1 MTPLVWSWLL
11 VAVGTLGMWMAGRRM
26 PTGWA
31 VAIANETLWIVYAI
45 QTAQWGFIVGAT
57 IYIVVFARNWVRWT
71 HEPA

>member
-11 VAVGTLGMWMAGRRM
+11 VTVGTVGMWMAGRRIAA
-26 PTGWA
+26 GWA

-45 QTAQWGFIVGAT
+45 ETGQWGFIAGAT
-57 IYIVVFARNWVRWT
+57 VYIAVFTRNWVRWT